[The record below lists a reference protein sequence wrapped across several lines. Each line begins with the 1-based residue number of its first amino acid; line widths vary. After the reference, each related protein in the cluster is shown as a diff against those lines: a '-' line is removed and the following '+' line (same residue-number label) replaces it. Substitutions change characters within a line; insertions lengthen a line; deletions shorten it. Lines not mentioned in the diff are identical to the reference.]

1 MLGEK
6 AAERRRVS
14 CYIFYVT
21 AEAVTHKDRDL
32 EAHDEIG
39 RSSWLPPIMRLKDN
53 GPNYSEG
60 REGTAC
66 RAPTGG
72 TSTATTGDIR
82 DGGR

>member
-53 GPNYSEG
+53 AELQRGSRGHGMPRPHRGNIDGDYRRYS
-60 REGTAC
+60 
-66 RAPTGG
+66 
-72 TSTATTGDIR
+72 
-82 DGGR
+82 

>member
-53 GPNYSEG
+53 AELQRGSRGHGMPRPYRGNIDGDYRRYS
-60 REGTAC
+60 
-66 RAPTGG
+66 
-72 TSTATTGDIR
+72 
-82 DGGR
+82 